1 MCTSVCCIDL
11 IGRPPESCC
20 WQRQA
25 RRPVDCQT
33 SFDRGPSPK
42 STGPLWKDALGVEE
56 GDWVDWLDKDS
67 RTNRTGLIA
76 EESGSGKE
84 ARVKF
89 RVLGRWARLSKLELR
104 PSTGRSHQLRVQLA
118 APRFA
123 HPRRRKVRSDESGDR
138 SGWSP
143 QIALPCT
150 GVDLQ
155 PPDSSGSDLVERR
168 CRQTGPSLRQNR
180 GNDGAAPI
188 RQRQAQARNDHRGE
202 RPPCERITGARW
214 VG

>member
-11 IGRPPESCC
+11 IGRPPESCS

-42 STGPLWKDALGVEE
+42 STGPLWKDARALRKGI
-56 GDWVDWLDKDS
+56 WVDWLDKDS

-118 APRFA
+118 ARGLPILGDGKYGATSRVTA
-123 HPRRRKVRSDESGDR
+123 LDGHLQNLRSMHGR
-138 SGWSP
+138 
-143 QIALPCT
+143 
-150 GVDLQ
+150 
-155 PPDSSGSDLVERR
+155 
-168 CRQTGPSLRQNR
+168 
-180 GNDGAAPI
+180 
-188 RQRQAQARNDHRGE
+188 
-202 RPPCERITGARW
+202 
-214 VG
+214 